1 MKEITER
8 KVIEV
13 KKYQAFD
20 GKVFT
25 SKTDCEVHEHE
36 IEMRRRYLEALAD
49 MEHPAT
55 EDWTP
60 LDGGE
65 YMEYKQYRW
74 YKPTT
79 IDDIDVLNELFMK
92 WEREDNFLTTEDI
105 GKWVCVEGED
115 FLNLTG
121 DFYLTKIED
130 SIKHIKEF
138 LDMFGITGI

>member
-1 MKEITER
+1 MKEIIKR
-8 KVIEV
+8 QVIAT
-13 KKYQAFD
+13 KMYQAAD
-20 GKVFT
+20 GRIF
-25 SKTDCEVHEHE
+25 SDQTDCIVYEKGLEQKVE
-36 IEMRRRYLEALAD
+36 YLKALEK

-74 YKPTT
+74 YKPA
-79 IDDIDVLNELFMK
+79 DKNDIDVLNELFVYWAK
-92 WEREDNFLTTEDI
+92 DAILTAEDI

-115 FLNLTG
+115 FHNFEG
-121 DFYLTKIED
+121 EFYIYKIED
-130 SIKHIKEF
+130 SIQHIKEF